1 MGHTQYAVVR
11 QVMRDVYKFK
21 LVTSGDCDLCWMDT
35 GVTPEVVAKLKAY
48 QKINH
53 FPNTS
58 CITRKNKL
66 GRNLTRMR
74 KMFKKDYNFF
84 PPTWTLPGEWDEFKA
99 ELSQGKGR
107 TYIVKP
113 ESMSQGKGIFLT
125 KTFDRID
132 QGTRCVVQRY
142 VRKPYLIEGLK
153 FDLRI
158 YVLVYGCDPLR
169 VYLFKEGLARFSTN
183 EYARPSKDNMQNLYM
198 HLTNYAIN
206 KTNTNFVFNSDA
218 NNPTTGHKRSLSFV
232 WNYIDAHGGNSKSV
246 QRKIQRAIV
255 KTLCAV
261 QPQLARCFRSCQPTH
276 FENSMCFEIL
286 GFDILLDHRLK
297 PWLLEVNH
305 SPSFHTD
312 TPFDRKVKTELIAD
326 TIRLLGLDP
335 AHRIVHAE
343 KEQARLNARVY
354 TRTIQDKLTREEREE
369 TRERR
374 MAERDKYEDRNSG
387 GFARIYPDEKTL
399 AKCQSFIVHAQS
411 ELDHF
416 YGLRKE
422 HFARL
427 RLPLKTSTRT
437 ISKSFVARDG
447 RRRGSKQRSE
457 DGTRMNKVLEIY
469 GGRKELRCALKDV
482 GNRGG
487 LGKSLVKSAAK
498 ISGFSRHCE
507 SGQ

>member
-1 MGHTQYAVVR
+1 
-11 QVMRDVYKFK
+11 MRDVYKFK

-66 GRNLTRMR
+66 GKNLTRMR

-84 PPTWTLPGEWDEFKA
+84 PLTWTLPGEWGELKA
-99 ELSQGKGR
+99 ELSQGKSR

-132 QGTRCVVQRY
+132 QGARYVVQRY

-183 EYARPSKDNMQNLYM
+183 EYARPSRDNMQNLYM

-206 KTNTNFVFNSDA
+206 KTNANFVFNSDA
-218 NNPTTGHKRSLSFV
+218 NNPTIGHKRSLSFV
-232 WNYIDAHGGNSKSV
+232 WNYIDAHGGNSKSI
-246 QRKIQRAIV
+246 QRKIKRAIV

-261 QPQLARCFRSCQPTH
+261 QPQLVRCFRSCQPTH

-305 SPSFHTD
+305 SPSFHAD
-312 TPFDRKVKTELIAD
+312 TPFDQKVKTELIAD
-326 TIRLLGLDP
+326 TIKLLRLDP
-335 AHRIVHAE
+335 AHRIIHAE
-343 KEQARLNARVY
+343 KEQARLNARAY
-354 TRTIQDKLTREEREE
+354 TRTIQDKITREEREE
-369 TRERR
+369 AKESS
-374 MAERDKYEDRNSG
+374 MAERDKYEQKNGG
-387 GFARIYPDEKTL
+387 GFTRIYPDERAN
-399 AKCQSFIVHAQS
+399 AKYQSFIAHAQS
-411 ELDHF
+411 ELDRF

-422 HFARL
+422 YFAQL
-427 RLPLKTSTRT
+427 RLAQKTSSRAS
-437 ISKSFVARDG
+437 SKSFVARDG
-447 RRRGSKQRSE
+447 RRRGSKLQSE
-457 DGTRMNKVLEIY
+457 DGARMSKVLEIY
-469 GGRKELRCALKDV
+469 GGRKEPRCVLKDV
-482 GNRGG
+482 GNRGSSIAG
-487 LGKSLVKSAAK
+487 SGKSLVKSALKAK
-498 ISGFSRHCE
+498 IFSRYSE